1 MIRLLLLFR
10 LLRLLRLLGGA
21 CFVMALC
28 GGAAGAQALR
38 LPAQPAADFSPTIGT
53 RLPLDAMLRDEAG
66 RPLRLG
72 ELFGAAPV
80 VLVPGYYSCPN
91 LCSTLFEGVLQALA
105 LGGMAAGS
113 YRLVG
118 FSIDPHDG
126 AQAATSKRRAYASLL
141 PGGAA
146 DLRMLTA
153 DAPALARIEA
163 ALGYRAPRVP
173 GAGAQFGEFAHAAG
187 FVVVD
192 AGGRITQYFPGVRF
206 DPAALRTAVRA
217 ARDGGGAGAKGG
229 GAASLGERLLMLC
242 THYDPALGRNS
253 GAAMA
258 AVRSGVLLALL
269 GLGGWLWRRRSFH
282 AAKEGGP

>member
-1 MIRLLLLFR
+1 MSRLLQLF
-10 LLRLLRLLGGA
+10 GAA
-21 CFVMALC
+21 CFMLALC
-28 GGAAGAQALR
+28 CGTAGAQALR
-38 LPAQPAADFSPTIGT
+38 LPAQPAADFSPAIGA

-118 FSIDPHDG
+118 FSIDPRDG
-126 AQAATSKRRAYASLL
+126 AQAAASRRQAYASLL

-163 ALGYRAPRVP
+163 ALGYRAPRD
-173 GAGAQFGEFAHAAG
+173 QETGEFAHAAG

-192 AGGRITQYFPGVRF
+192 AGGRVTRYFPGVRF
-206 DPAALRTAVRA
+206 DPAALRTALQA
-217 ARDGGGAGAKGG
+217 ARDGSGSSAP
-229 GAASLGERLLMLC
+229 SLGERLLMLC

-269 GLGGWLWRRRSFH
+269 GMGGWLWRRRSVH
-282 AAKEGGP
+282 AAKEGRP